1 MYLCAMPKSASWQ
14 AETDRPNGTTKT
26 SAPRST
32 PCIREPRST
41 LKGKQENSGEREI
54 PFAIVARFG
63 DGSVTV
69 SMPRRRANALVA
81 IALVPIW

>member
-1 MYLCAMPKSASWQ
+1 
-14 AETDRPNGTTKT
+14 
-26 SAPRST
+26 
-32 PCIREPRST
+32 